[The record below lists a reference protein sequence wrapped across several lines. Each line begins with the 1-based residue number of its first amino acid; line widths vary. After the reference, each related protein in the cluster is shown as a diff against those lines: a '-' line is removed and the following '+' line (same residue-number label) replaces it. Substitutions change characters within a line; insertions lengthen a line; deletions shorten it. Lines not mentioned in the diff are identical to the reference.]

1 MEEVKLLGTWP
12 SPFGYRVIWAL
23 KLKGVKYEYVEEN
36 LANKSDLLL
45 QSNPVHKKIPV
56 LIHGG
61 KPISESTV
69 ILEYIEEAWP
79 QNPLLPDDLYE
90 RATARFWTKFKE
102 DKVIIY
108 IYMHQNSNFDYITDT
123 KFKFQPL
130 YLFTTDELITNI
142 ALGLVDPNFYYIFSY
157 RWRRTGESKKRGTR
171 GVENIGRTSAWRKE
185 IFWRGQSWIGRLGL
199 WMDSSLASSNGRSSW
214 CEASRSQ
221 HVSSL
226 GGVDQEFQRSAC
238 DQGQPSQSSRIVGPL
253 QKRKGEVCSIY
264 KIIGAST
271 ALVRWKYMYYAL
283 HV

>member
-123 KFKFQPL
+123 KFKF
-130 YLFTTDELITNI
+130 
-142 ALGLVDPNFYYIFSY
+142 
-157 RWRRTGESKKRGTR
+157 
-171 GVENIGRTSAWRKE
+171 
-185 IFWRGQSWIGRLGL
+185 
-199 WMDSSLASSNGRSSW
+199 
-214 CEASRSQ
+214 
-221 HVSSL
+221 
-226 GGVDQEFQRSAC
+226 
-238 DQGQPSQSSRIVGPL
+238 
-253 QKRKGEVCSIY
+253 
-264 KIIGAST
+264 
-271 ALVRWKYMYYAL
+271 
-283 HV
+283 